1 MSDTKEVIDIQL
13 NDDSD
18 MKISFNELPSSNL
31 GVGAELLMNE
41 KKMSKGG
48 DDISKEINISE
59 LNELE
64 DELNNLSDSIGD
76 TKFTKN
82 DVFSASPQPNVSFN
96 INSNDEDRPSTFDNV
111 GKSTSNVEKDK
122 PTWDG
127 YSKFNDIPVNPEAKA
142 KKQPD
147 LSKEEL
153 LREKFKFL
161 RKLEDLENKGVQ
173 LTKKYTMESP
183 LAEMQGE
190 YENIMNEKQR
200 SNSVKFQGKML
211 MACITGL
218 EFLNNKFDPFDLK
231 LDGWAEQVNEGIED
245 YDEIFGEL
253 HEKYKS
259 NAKMAPEIKLLF
271 QLASSGIMIHMTN
284 TMFKSSLPG
293 MDDIM
298 RQNPDLMRQFTSAAM
313 NSMEDNNPGLSNFM
327 NEFSNDPR
335 ERGPPSTRNPP
346 PSSERRQTSDDKSSM
361 RPEMS
366 GPNNIDDLLSSM
378 NNMSKNIDV
387 EKENNS
393 TISIEDLQQLSKKKG
408 KKKSDKTTI
417 NLAI

>member
-1 MSDTKEVIDIQL
+1 MSVSNNTSDIVDIQEIDLGDLDNITL
-13 NDDSD
+13 NLDT
-18 MKISFNELPSSNL
+18 NTNTNSSL
-31 GVGAELLMNE
+31 GDGVEFLMNE
-41 KKMSKGG
+41 KKKNKSPKNIENL
-48 DDISKEINISE
+48 DLNDINNDIVNIDSDMFNKEIKYEKNEKGSSGPKIENIILQPDNNVNNSDFKPLE
-59 LNELE
+59 EINLNEFAE
-64 DELNNLSDSIGD
+64 SANKTTAEMNL
-76 TKFTKN
+76 K
-82 DVFSASPQPNVSFN
+82 
-96 INSNDEDRPSTFDNV
+96 
-111 GKSTSNVEKDK
+111 
-122 PTWDG
+122 
-127 YSKFNDIPVNPEAKA
+127 
-142 KKQPD
+142 
-147 LSKEEL
+147 
-153 LREKFKFL
+153 EKFEIL
-161 RKLEDLENKGVQ
+161 RKLETLETKGAT
-173 LTKKYTMESP
+173 LSKRYTMDSD
-183 LAEMQGE
+183 LKEMKGE
-190 YENIMNEKQR
+190 YDFLINEKEKD
-200 SNSVKFQGKML
+200 NSVKFQGKILTTM
-211 MACITGL
+211 ITGI
-218 EFLNNKFDPFDLK
+218 EFLNNKFDPFDVK
-231 LDGWAEQVNEGIED
+231 LDGWSEQVTENVDD

-253 HEKYKS
+253 HQKYKS

-313 NSMEDNNPGLSNFM
+313 NSMEGNNPGLSNFM

-335 ERGPPSTRNPP
+335 ERGPPPTRIPP
-346 PSSERRQTSDDKSSM
+346 PSSERRQSQEDQSSM

-393 TISIEDLQQLSKKKG
+393 TISIEDLQQLSKKKS

>member
-1 MSDTKEVIDIQL
+1 MSVSNNTSDIVDIQEIDL
-13 NDDSD
+13 GDLDNITSD
-18 MKISFNELPSSNL
+18 LDKNINTNSNL
-31 GVGAELLMNE
+31 GDGVEFLMNE
-41 KKMSKGG
+41 KKKNKSPKNTENF
-48 DDISKEINISE
+48 DLNDINNDIVNIDNDIFNKEIKYEKNEKASSGPKIENIILQPDSNVNDTQFKPLEEINI
-59 LNELE
+59 NEFAE
-64 DELNNLSDSIGD
+64 SANKTTAEMNL
-76 TKFTKN
+76 K
-82 DVFSASPQPNVSFN
+82 
-96 INSNDEDRPSTFDNV
+96 
-111 GKSTSNVEKDK
+111 
-122 PTWDG
+122 
-127 YSKFNDIPVNPEAKA
+127 
-142 KKQPD
+142 
-147 LSKEEL
+147 
-153 LREKFKFL
+153 EKFEIL
-161 RKLEDLENKGVQ
+161 RKLETLETKGAT
-173 LTKKYTMESP
+173 LSKRYTMDSD
-183 LAEMQGE
+183 LKEMKGE
-190 YENIMNEKQR
+190 YDFLINEKEKD
-200 SNSVKFQGKML
+200 NSVKFQGKILTTM
-211 MACITGL
+211 ITGI
-218 EFLNNKFDPFDLK
+218 EFLNNKFDPFDVK
-231 LDGWAEQVNEGIED
+231 LDGWSEQVTENVDD

>member
-1 MSDTKEVIDIQL
+1 MSVSNNTSDIVDIQEIDL
-13 NDDSD
+13 GDLDNITSD
-18 MKISFNELPSSNL
+18 LDKNTNTNSNL
-31 GVGAELLMNE
+31 GDGVEFLMNE
-41 KKMSKGG
+41 KKKNKSPKNTENF
-48 DDISKEINISE
+48 DLNDINNDIVNIDNDMFNKEIKYEKKPENASSGPKIENIILQPDSNVNDSDFKPLEEINI
-59 LNELE
+59 NEFAE
-64 DELNNLSDSIGD
+64 NANKTTAEMNL
-76 TKFTKN
+76 K
-82 DVFSASPQPNVSFN
+82 
-96 INSNDEDRPSTFDNV
+96 
-111 GKSTSNVEKDK
+111 
-122 PTWDG
+122 
-127 YSKFNDIPVNPEAKA
+127 
-142 KKQPD
+142 
-147 LSKEEL
+147 
-153 LREKFKFL
+153 EKFEIL
-161 RKLEDLENKGVQ
+161 RKLETLETKGAT
-173 LTKKYTMESP
+173 LSKRYTMDSD
-183 LAEMQGE
+183 LKEMKGE
-190 YENIMNEKQR
+190 YDFLINEKEKE
-200 SNSVKFQGKML
+200 NSVKFQGKILTTM
-211 MACITGL
+211 ITGI
-218 EFLNNKFDPFDLK
+218 EFLNNKFDPFDVK
-231 LDGWAEQVNEGIED
+231 LDGWSEQVTENVDD